1 MSSLL
6 ITDPRGRP
14 KAEEMLLRLHLSDD
28 WNKDSC
34 KLKSIPQHKT
44 EEDDGF
50 ESFIKN
56 EHPIKDRQKEQSSDD
71 CESESESYFQWF
83 MKQKITKWIIVTI
96 RGMGKSTFISKT
108 NQTKPDF
115 FFSWNWTKFGMQK
128 LAANSSLHAKF
139 EANRRSF
146 EVRGQNSGLLSFVE
160 FTSMGGN
167 IKKCLKRPRKL

>member
-44 EEDDGF
+44 KEDDGF

-96 RGMGKSTFISKT
+96 IFLISCISYLIYDSVKT
-108 NQTKPDF
+108 EDE
-115 FFSWNWTKFGMQK
+115 G
-128 LAANSSLHAKF
+128 
-139 EANRRSF
+139 
-146 EVRGQNSGLLSFVE
+146 VRLGQNQYQSFME
-160 FTSMGGN
+160 RYGPD
-167 IKKCLKRPRKL
+167 IRWEDHLPPRARA

>member
-1 MSSLL
+1 MLSMSV
-6 ITDPRGRP
+6 IGEG
-14 KAEEMLLRLHLSDD
+14 A
-28 WNKDSC
+28 
-34 KLKSIPQHKT
+34 KS
-44 EEDDGF
+44 
-50 ESFIKN
+50 
-56 EHPIKDRQKEQSSDD
+56 
-71 CESESESYFQWF
+71 
-83 MKQKITKWIIVTI
+83 KIVK

-115 FFSWNWTKFGMQK
+115 FFSRNWTKFGMHK

-167 IKKCLKRPRKL
+167 IKKCLKGPRKL